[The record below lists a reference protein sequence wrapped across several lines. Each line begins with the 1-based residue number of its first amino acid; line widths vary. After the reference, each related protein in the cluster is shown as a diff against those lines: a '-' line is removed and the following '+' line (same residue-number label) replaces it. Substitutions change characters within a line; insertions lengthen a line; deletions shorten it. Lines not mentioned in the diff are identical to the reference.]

1 MFYFQNQFLHFLI
14 GFFTMLVVISF
25 YGFFKKI
32 FRFSLVEGLED
43 VTSSTDNVSAD
54 EKEDEYKDYDTS
66 NPDNVMILAQ
76 QNAGNIISLKQ
87 QLKDQFGITDR
98 VVKLESDMLQQQE
111 QINGLVEQQAQYA
124 EDISASE
131 PVEITGMDE

>member
-1 MFYFQNQFLHFLI
+1 
-14 GFFTMLVVISF
+14 
-25 YGFFKKI
+25 
-32 FRFSLVEGLED
+32 